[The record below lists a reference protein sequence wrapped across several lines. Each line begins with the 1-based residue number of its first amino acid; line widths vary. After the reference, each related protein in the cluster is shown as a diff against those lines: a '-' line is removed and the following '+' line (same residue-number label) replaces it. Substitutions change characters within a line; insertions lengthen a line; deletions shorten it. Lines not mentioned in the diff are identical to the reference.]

1 MEDKKMMVE
10 EEKNKERTKEGKK
23 EEKGNFLKPQRRVG
37 Q

>member
-1 MEDKKMMVE
+1 MMVE
-10 EEKNKERTKEGKK
+10 EEKNKERTKEEKK

>member
-10 EEKNKERTKEGKK
+10 KEKNKERTKEEKK